1 MTVLGNMIVVL
12 MLIVL
17 WLTVLAICL
26 FGIYLMGSIAL
37 QFYVEYLIKVRLKWE
52 LIKKEI
58 EKL

>member
-1 MTVLGNMIVVL
+1 MKVLGNMIVVL
-12 MLIVL
+12 MLIAL

-26 FGIYLMGSIAL
+26 FSIYLMGSIAL